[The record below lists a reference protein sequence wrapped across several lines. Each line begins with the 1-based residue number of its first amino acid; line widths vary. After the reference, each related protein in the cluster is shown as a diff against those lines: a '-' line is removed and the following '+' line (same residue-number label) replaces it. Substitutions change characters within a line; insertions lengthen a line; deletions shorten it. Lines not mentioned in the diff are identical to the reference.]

1 MHHNHTFT
9 TYYVTFEVE
18 SGDRMELH
26 VSGQEYGLLV
36 EYKGIVFGEVIQGI
50 NFIKDFT
57 VGLSNFFGGRSAWWY
72 MHVAVL
78 RKKDS

>member
-18 SGDRMELH
+18 SRDRMELH

-57 VGLSNFFGGRSAWWY
+57 VGLSNFFGGCFA
-72 MHVAVL
+72 
-78 RKKDS
+78 